1 MPKKQNKIIVAI
13 SPDERE
19 RKAMVNRIAIDLGFA
34 ITPADAA
41 KIIRMTPLDYDLVN
55 TYFVLAYSY
64 NLRESPITTHR
75 LYELAAR
82 GIAVVIGT
90 KKLYPEH
97 EFMCNSY
104 YPSDFM
110 RL

>member
-1 MPKKQNKIIVAI
+1 MPKKHNKIIVAI

-19 RKAMVNRIAIDLGFA
+19 RKAMVGRITIELGFA

-41 KIIRMTPLDYDLVN
+41 KIIRMTPQDYDLVN

-97 EFMCNSY
+97 EFMCIPY
-104 YPSDFM
+104 YPSDFT

>member
-1 MPKKQNKIIVAI
+1 MPKKQNKIIVAV

-19 RKAMVNRIAIDLGFA
+19 RKAMIGRIAIDLGFA
-34 ITPADAA
+34 ITLADAT
-41 KIIRMTPLDYDLVN
+41 KIIRMAPQDYDLVN
-55 TYFVLAYSY
+55 TYFVLAHTY

-82 GIAVVIGT
+82 GIAVVIGI

-97 EFMCNSY
+97 EFMCNPY

>member
-1 MPKKQNKIIVAI
+1 MKKENKIIVAV
-13 SPDERE
+13 SSDDKERQSMI
-19 RKAMVNRIAIDLGFA
+19 RRIAVNLGFA
-34 ITPADAA
+34 LTAGDAA
-41 KIIRMTPLDYDLVN
+41 KIIKATPHDLDLVN
-55 TYFVLAYSY
+55 AYFVLVSSY

-82 GIAVVIGT
+82 GIAVVIGI

-97 EFMCNSY
+97 EFICKPY
-104 YPSDFM
+104 YPSDFA

>member
-13 SPDERE
+13 SPDEKE
-19 RKAMVNRIAIDLGFA
+19 RKAMVGSIAIDLGFA

-41 KIIRMTPLDYDLVN
+41 KIIRMTPQDYDLVN
-55 TYFVLAYSY
+55 TYFVLAHSY

-82 GIAVVIGT
+82 GIAVVIGA

-97 EFMCNSY
+97 EFMCDAY
-104 YPSDFM
+104 YPLDFV

>member
-13 SPDERE
+13 SGDEKE
-19 RKAMVNRIAIDLGFA
+19 RKAMIARIAVDLGFA
-34 ITPADAA
+34 ITAADAA
-41 KIIRMTPLDYDLVN
+41 KIIRPTPIDFDLVN
-55 TYFVLAYSY
+55 SYFILASSF
-64 NLRESPITTHR
+64 NFRESPITTHR

-90 KKLYPEH
+90 KRLYPEH
-97 EFMCNSY
+97 EFICDAY
-104 YPSDFM
+104 YPSNFA